1 MARPTFLLLAVLLA
15 AMTSG
20 CWDRQEIE
28 NSAIIVAVGI
38 DKAEPP
44 DRFKVTVQM
53 AIPPHTD
60 GAGSAAQEPLPT
72 NWIITATGSTI
83 FDAIRSLPHQVP
95 REVRLFNVRMLVFGE
110 EFARDEGIK
119 DALDFLD
126 SDNDPRRRM
135 WMLVAKDATA
145 SDVMRSFVPSVI
157 LTVDALDGMLNI
169 APRRTGTVVA
179 HTMYE
184 VMQMLSAPGWEAYV
198 SPIEVRAEEG
208 SPAEQN
214 QLPQGVI
221 PTLHPRLGGA
231 ALFRGT
237 HLVGWLDEQTTRG
250 LQFARGKVQGG
261 ALVVACDEKGETD
274 MSISLLS
281 TTGSLKPEFK
291 DGKLSAKVEV
301 RATGNLIELHCES
314 RANIDVLNERFAKG
328 IEKEVRAAIDA
339 LQKEF
344 GVDALGLGLAVYQ
357 RLPKVWQQVE
367 ENWEAVFPTVPV
379 EIEVKARLLRQ
390 GLTSSAAEVR

>member
-135 WMLVAKDATA
+135 WMLVAKDAKIG
-145 SDVMRSFVPSVI
+145 R
-157 LTVDALDGMLNI
+157 
-169 APRRTGTVVA
+169 A
-179 HTMYE
+179 H
-184 VMQMLSAPGWEAYV
+184 V
-198 SPIEVRAEEG
+198 
-208 SPAEQN
+208 
-214 QLPQGVI
+214 
-221 PTLHPRLGGA
+221 
-231 ALFRGT
+231 
-237 HLVGWLDEQTTRG
+237 
-250 LQFARGKVQGG
+250 
-261 ALVVACDEKGETD
+261 
-274 MSISLLS
+274 
-281 TTGSLKPEFK
+281 
-291 DGKLSAKVEV
+291 
-301 RATGNLIELHCES
+301 
-314 RANIDVLNERFAKG
+314 
-328 IEKEVRAAIDA
+328 
-339 LQKEF
+339 
-344 GVDALGLGLAVYQ
+344 
-357 RLPKVWQQVE
+357 
-367 ENWEAVFPTVPV
+367 
-379 EIEVKARLLRQ
+379 
-390 GLTSSAAEVR
+390 